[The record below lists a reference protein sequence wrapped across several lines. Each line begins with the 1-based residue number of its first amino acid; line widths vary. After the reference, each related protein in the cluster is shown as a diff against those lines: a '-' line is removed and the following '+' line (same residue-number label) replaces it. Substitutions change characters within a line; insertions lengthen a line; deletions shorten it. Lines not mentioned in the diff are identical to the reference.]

1 LLCLGTGSISLVG
14 CRCHC
19 NALTFQQ
26 KPTPKPLGRED
37 KGAVTYGNDDLP
49 NLRAAAT
56 ADLLALI
63 TDTAPRPARLRR
75 PPTNSELL
83 NGRVRGRP

>member
-1 LLCLGTGSISLVG
+1 
-14 CRCHC
+14 
-19 NALTFQQ
+19 
-26 KPTPKPLGRED
+26 
-37 KGAVTYGNDDLP
+37 VTYGNDDLP